1 MLLMHETV
9 VLNHRDL
16 QVQFIIYH
24 LWMEACVVRSQ
35 LAQHKVWK
43 IKSPAFM
50 YNLLFLSQNIIPFDL
65 HWTLDLDKH
74 ALVLLSFMSPWD
86 LYPRMKPTLILFAL
100 EDEASML
107 VLMFQSE
114 NNLEITIK
122 SQEFIFI
129 LKGKVRWPLK
139 VIWGENYFIE
149 RTSVISC
156 YHSVSAA
163 VIQLEAII
171 WESSISTAFLFHPHP
186 RLEMEY

>member
-1 MLLMHETV
+1 MKASAQIVNDILKRIFFYEIFFTKVRGNWPELMILWSLVENILGRINVLLMHETV

-35 LAQHKVWK
+35 LAQQKVWK

-86 LYPRMKPTLILFAL
+86 LYPSRKPTLILL
-100 EDEASML
+100 L
-107 VLMFQSE
+107 
-114 NNLEITIK
+114 
-122 SQEFIFI
+122 
-129 LKGKVRWPLK
+129 LKMKQRCLFWCF
-139 VIWGENYFIE
+139 NQ
-149 RTSVISC
+149 R
-156 YHSVSAA
+156 
-163 VIQLEAII
+163 II
-171 WESSISTAFLFHPHP
+171 
-186 RLEMEY
+186 